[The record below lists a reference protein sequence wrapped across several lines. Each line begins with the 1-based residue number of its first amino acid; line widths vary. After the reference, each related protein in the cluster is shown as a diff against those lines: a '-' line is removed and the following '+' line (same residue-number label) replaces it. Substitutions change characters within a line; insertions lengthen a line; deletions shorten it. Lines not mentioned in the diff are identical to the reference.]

1 MNTAMMQLYEMLDEG
16 KVSDIAEIKEY
27 FLVLEERQIKDAY
40 LNGWINS
47 YPTKDSSDYYKETY
61 GKYE

>member
-1 MNTAMMQLYEMLDEG
+1 MLDEG

-40 LNGWINS
+40 LNGWINC